1 MRRDGVLN
9 ASRAEMA
16 KHLRGALGVVE
27 KVSQVPTT
35 LGAQLRHAIV
45 AAEAPMGLGAR
56 GQYKEAM
63 REVVAGALQK
73 IEWGKGSGTSSRE
86 VFEGGC
92 ARCSCAR
99 RACCGGGARC

>member
-1 MRRDGVLN
+1 MSGGKGKV
-9 ASRAEMA
+9 AEMA

-73 IEWGKGSGTSSRE
+73 IEWGKGSGKNSRE
-86 VFEGGC
+86 VFERRVC
-92 ARCSCAR
+92 AVQLNAALQCS
-99 RACCGGGARC
+99 GIHVTLW